1 METKSTNQLRRL
13 FLDFFASKGHDVL
26 PSAPL
31 VPQDDPTLLWI
42 NAGMAPL
49 KPYFSGHQVPAN
61 PRMANSQKC
70 IRTNDIENV
79 GKTARHHTFFEML
92 GSFSIGDYYKEET
105 LVWGWEFLKDVVGL
119 PEERMWA
126 TIHPED
132 EEARQIWLNVIGI
145 PAERLVDDPE
155 NFWDIGPG
163 PCGPNS
169 EVYFDQGPEYGCDLP
184 TCGVGCDCDRYLEVW
199 NHVFSQYNHG
209 QDGSYTPLPK
219 KNIDTGMSLERL
231 AAVVQGVGSNFRI
244 DLFQPIMNALTAISG
259 QPYQQGT
266 AQTMAF
272 NVIADHVR
280 AVSLAIGDGAL
291 PANEGRGYVIRRLI
305 RRAVRFG
312 KTLGLNSP
320 FLHQLVSAVVEAMK
334 DGYPELSTNQEFI
347 ERVIRIEEERFHE
360 TLDEGVSLL
369 NSLIAELRSAGKDSL
384 DGQAAFR
391 LYDTFGFPFD
401 LTQDIAAEQGIKVDQ
416 AGFEQA
422 MAEQRERARAAR
434 AGIEGDFG
442 KQGIF
447 NTIDGGNV
455 FIGYTATRC
464 PARILAIA
472 DGANLVPAAVS
483 GKEVGLLLDQT
494 VFYAEAGGQVADIGE
509 MAGEGVRLQ
518 VSQVSKVA
526 GDKFLH
532 HCSVLEGSVQVGQE
546 LVLQIDTEHRQ
557 AVQRAH
563 SATHL
568 VHKSLMTVLGQHAH
582 QAGSLVEADHLRF
595 DFSHFSPLS
604 ADEMRQVEL
613 LVNQQILSGC
623 EVAAEEMSLQA
634 ARDRGATAL
643 FGEKYGDVVR
653 VVSMGDYSIELCGG
667 THVANVGM
675 IGQFRLLSESGIG
688 AGLRRLEGIAGVA
701 AYNYALEQEERLAKV
716 ASLLK
721 VTPED
726 APRRI
731 EATLNMLRSVQR
743 EVETLLSRQAAQEVD
758 SFLVDAPVINGVRI
772 VARQVT
778 AKDMDSL
785 RQIADTVKDKLQS
798 GVIVL
803 GAVAEDKV
811 NLVAMV
817 TDDLLKL
824 KLHAGNLIK
833 EVAKLTGGGG
843 GGRPQMAQAG
853 GKDPSKLP
861 AALAQ
866 VVKLVEQ
873 QAATADAKHERG

>member
-1 METKSTNQLRRL
+1 MQKHSTNQLRRL
-13 FLDFFASKGHDVL
+13 FLDFFASKGHDIL

-49 KPYFSGHQVPAN
+49 KPYFSGQQIPAN

-92 GSFSIGDYYKEET
+92 GNFSIGDYFKEQT

-119 PEERMWA
+119 PEERMYA

-132 EEARQIWLNVIGI
+132 EESRHIWLNVIGI
-145 PAERLVDDPE
+145 PVEHLFDDPE

-169 EVYFDQGPEYGCDLP
+169 EIYFDQGPEFGCDSP

-219 KNIDTGMSLERL
+219 DNVDTGMSLERL
-231 AAVVQGVGSNFRI
+231 ASVVQGVGSNFKI
-244 DLFQPIMNALTAISG
+244 DLFQPIMRKLADISG
-259 QPYQQGT
+259 RNYHQGNEHF
-266 AQTMAF
+266 MAF

-280 AVSLAIGDGAL
+280 AVTFAIGDGAL

-320 FLHQLVSAVVEAMK
+320 FLYQLVSAVIEAME
-334 DGYPELSTNQEFI
+334 DGYPELTSNQEFI
-347 ERVIRIEEERFHE
+347 ARVIRLEEERFHE

-369 NSLIAELRSAGKDSL
+369 NSLIADLRAAGKDML

-401 LTQDIAAEQGIKVDQ
+401 LTEDIAAEQGIRVDQ

-422 MAEQRERARAAR
+422 MSEQRERARAAR
-434 AGIEGDFG
+434 AGIESDFG
-442 KQGIF
+442 KQGVF

-464 PARILAIA
+464 PAHVLAIS
-472 DGANLVPAAVS
+472 DGGNLVEAATS
-483 GKEVGLLLDQT
+483 GKEIGLLLDQT
-494 VFYAEAGGQVADIGE
+494 VFYAEAGGQVADTGE
-509 MAGEGVRLQ
+509 IAAEGVRLQ
-518 VSQVSKVA
+518 VKQVSKVA
-526 GDKFLH
+526 GDKILH
-532 HCSVLEGSVQVGQE
+532 HCSVLEGRVEVGQE
-546 LVLQIDTEHRQ
+546 LLLQVDTKRRQ
-557 AVQRAH
+557 AIQRAH

-568 VHKSLMTVLGQHAH
+568 VHKALMNVLGQHVH
-582 QAGSLVEADHLRF
+582 QAGSLVEDDHLRF

-604 ADEMRQVEL
+604 AEEMQQVEL
-613 LVNQQILSGC
+613 QVNQQILSGC
-623 EVAAEEMSLQA
+623 AVAAEEMSLQD
-634 ARDRGATAL
+634 ARTKGATAL

-688 AGLRRLEGIAGVA
+688 AGLRRLEAITGEA
-701 AYNYALEQEERLAKV
+701 AYSYALEREELLANI
-716 ASLLK
+716 AALLK
-721 VTPED
+721 VNPGD
-726 APRRI
+726 APRRV
-731 EATLNMLRSVQR
+731 ETTLSMLRSAQR
-743 EVETLLSRQAAQEVD
+743 EVETLLSRQAAQDVD
-758 SFLVDAPVINGVRI
+758 SFLSKAPVINGVRV
-772 VARQVT
+772 VARQVM

-803 GAVAEDKV
+803 GAVVEDKV

-817 TDDLLKL
+817 TDDLVRQ

-853 GKDPSKLP
+853 GKDPGKL
-861 AALAQ
+861 AEALDR
-866 VVKLVEQ
+866 VVELVEQ
-873 QAATADAKHERG
+873 QQA

>member
-1 METKSTNQLRRL
+1 MQKYSTNQLRRL

-31 VPQDDPTLLWI
+31 APHDDPTLLWI

-49 KPYFSGHQVPAN
+49 KPYFSGQQLPNN
-61 PRMANSQKC
+61 PRMVNSQKC

-92 GSFSIGDYYKEET
+92 GSFSIGDYFKEET

-126 TIHPED
+126 TIHPDD
-132 EEARQIWLNVIGI
+132 EEARHIWLNVIGI

-169 EVYFDQGPEYGCDLP
+169 EIYFDQGPEFGCGSP

-219 KNIDTGMSLERL
+219 KNIDTGMGLERL
-231 AAVVQGVGSNFRI
+231 AAVVQGVSSNFEI
-244 DLFQPIMNALTAISG
+244 DLFQPIMGALTAISRH
-259 QPYQQGT
+259 PYQPGDEHSV
-266 AQTMAF
+266 AF

-280 AVSLAIGDGAL
+280 AVTFAIADGAL

-320 FLHQLVSAVVEAMK
+320 FLYQLVDAVVQAMA
-334 DGYPELSTNQEFI
+334 DGYPELTSNQEFI
-347 ERVIRIEEERFHE
+347 ERVIRLEEERFHE

-369 NSLIAELRSAGKDSL
+369 SSLIADLQAAGKDTL
-384 DGQAAFR
+384 DGPAAFR
-391 LYDTFGFPFD
+391 LYDTFGFPLD
-401 LTQDIAAEQGIKVDQ
+401 LTEDIAAEQGIKVDE

-434 AGIEGDFG
+434 AGIESDFG

-447 NTIDGGNV
+447 NAIDGGDV
-455 FIGYTATRC
+455 FTGYTATSC
-464 PARILAIA
+464 PARVLAIA
-472 DGANLVPAAVS
+472 DGGSLVEVAVS
-483 GKEVGLLLDQT
+483 GQEVGLLLDQT
-494 VFYAEAGGQVADIGE
+494 VFYAEAGGQVADTGE
-509 MAGEGVRLQ
+509 MVTEGARLH
-518 VSQVSKVA
+518 VNQVSKVA
-526 GDKFLH
+526 GDKILH
-532 HCSVLEGSVQVGQE
+532 HCSILEGRVQVGQE
-546 LVLQIDTEHRQ
+546 LFLRVNAEQRQ
-557 AVQRAH
+557 ATQRAH

-568 VHKSLMTVLGQHAH
+568 VHKALMNVLGPHVH

-604 ADEMRQVEL
+604 AEELRRVEQQVNE
-613 LVNQQILSGC
+613 QILSGC
-623 EVAAEEMSLQA
+623 AVTTEEMSLLD
-634 ARDRGATAL
+634 ARAKGATAL

-653 VVSMGDYSIELCGG
+653 VVTMGDYSIELCGG

-688 AGLRRLEGIAGVA
+688 AGLRRLEAITGAA
-701 AYNYALEQEERLAKV
+701 AYSYALEREELLTSIAT
-716 ASLLK
+716 LLK
-721 VTPED
+721 VSPED

-731 EATLNMLRSVQR
+731 ETTLGMLRSAQR
-743 EVETLLSRQAAQEVD
+743 EVEALLSRQAAQDVD
-758 SFLVDAPVINGVRI
+758 SFLAEASVVNGVRV
-772 VARQVT
+772 VARQVM

-803 GAVAEDKV
+803 GAVVEDKV

-817 TDDLLKL
+817 TDDLVRQ

-853 GKDPSKLP
+853 GKDPSKLA
-861 AALAQ
+861 AALER

-873 QAATADAKHERG
+873 QQGKN

>member
-1 METKSTNQLRRL
+1 MQKRSTNELRRL

-49 KPYFSGHQVPAN
+49 KPYFSGQQTPTN
-61 PRMANSQKC
+61 PKLASSQKC

-92 GSFSIGDYYKEET
+92 GNFSIGDYFKEQT
-105 LVWGWEFLKDVVGL
+105 LVWGWEFLKDVIGMPVD
-119 PEERMWA
+119 RMYA
-126 TIHPED
+126 TVHPDDD
-132 EEARQIWLNVIGI
+132 ESRRIWLEVICI
-145 PAERLVDDPE
+145 PAERLFNDPE

-169 EVYFDQGPEYGCDLP
+169 EIYFDQGPEYGCDSP

-199 NHVFSQYNHG
+199 NHVFSQYSHG

-219 KNIDTGMSLERL
+219 DNVDTGMGLERL
-231 AAVVQGVGSNFRI
+231 AAVVQGVGSNFEI
-244 DLFQPIMNALTAISG
+244 DLFQPVMSKISEISG
-259 QPYQQGT
+259 YSYQQGNEH
-266 AQTMAF
+266 TMAF

-280 AVSLAIGDGAL
+280 AVTFAINDGAL

-312 KTLGLNSP
+312 KTLGLNKP
-320 FLHQLVSAVVEAMK
+320 FLHRLIGSVVEAMT
-334 DGYPELSTNQEFI
+334 DGYPELRGNQEFV
-347 ERVIRIEEERFHE
+347 ERVVRLEEERFHE
-360 TLDEGVSLL
+360 TLDEGVNLL
-369 NSLIAELRSAGKDSL
+369 NSLIIDLKADGKDTL

-401 LTQDIAAEQGIKVDQ
+401 LTEDIAAEQGIKVEQ

-422 MAEQRERARAAR
+422 MNEQRERARAAR
-434 AGIEGDFG
+434 AGIESDFG
-442 KQGIF
+442 KAGIF
-447 NTIDGGNV
+447 NEIVGGNV

-464 PARILAIA
+464 PARVLAIA
-472 DGANLVPAAVS
+472 DGDSLVEQATS
-483 GKEVGLLLDQT
+483 GQEVGVLFEQT
-494 VFYAEAGGQVADIGE
+494 VFYAEGGGQVADTGE
-509 MAGEGVRLQ
+509 ITGAGVRLQ
-518 VSQVSKVA
+518 VKQVTKVA
-526 GDKFLH
+526 GDKMLH
-532 HCSVLEGSVQVGQE
+532 HCSVLEGVIQVGQE
-546 LVLQIDTEHRQ
+546 LVLQVDSSRRQ

-568 VHKSLMTVLGQHAH
+568 VHKALTQVLGSHVH
-582 QAGSLVEADHLRF
+582 QAGSLVEADQLRF

-604 ADEMRQVEL
+604 GDELQQVERQ
-613 LVNQQILSGC
+613 VNQQILSGC
-623 EVAAEEMSLQA
+623 GVEATEMSFDA
-634 ARDRGATAL
+634 ARTRGATAL
-643 FGEKYGDVVR
+643 FGEKYGNVVR

-667 THVANVGM
+667 THVANVAM

-688 AGLRRLEGIAGVA
+688 AGLRRLEAITGEA
-701 AYNYALEQEERLAKV
+701 AYHYALEREDLLQEV
-716 ASLLK
+716 AALLK
-721 VTPED
+721 VKPED

-731 EATLNMLRSVQR
+731 ENTLQILRSAQK
-743 EVETLLSRQAAQEVD
+743 EVETLLSRQAAQDVD
-758 SFLVDAPVINGVRI
+758 SFLEDVAVVNDVRI
-772 VARQVT
+772 VARQVM

-785 RQIADTVKDKLQS
+785 RQIADTVKDKLRS

-803 GAVAEDKV
+803 GSVADDKV

-817 TDDLLKL
+817 TDDLVSKM
-824 KLHAGNLIK
+824 LHAGKLIK
-833 EVAKLTGGGG
+833 EVAKITGGGG

-853 GKDPSKLP
+853 GKDPAKL
-861 AALAQ
+861 AEALAQ
-866 VVKLVEQ
+866 VAKLVEQ
-873 QAATADAKHERG
+873 QQR